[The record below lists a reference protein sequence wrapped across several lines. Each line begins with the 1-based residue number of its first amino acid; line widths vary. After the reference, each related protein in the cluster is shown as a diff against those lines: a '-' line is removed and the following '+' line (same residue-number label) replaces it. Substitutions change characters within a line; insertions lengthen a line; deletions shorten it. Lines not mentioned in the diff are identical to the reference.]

1 MLVGNKFLFLKIPRT
16 GTTSFERSC
25 FLANIDLKFPT
36 DEILSKKKAAI
47 GEVPLRHSHETVS
60 NIRKTFG
67 DIYPIVAVKR
77 DEIDRFI
84 SGWKYCIKELKKFD
98 KEAATILSQIDNKT
112 FIDNWIS
119 ILGYSADLSKI
130 EALTTFI
137 TTLVGRRIDYN
148 VNFYIIFSSVMAGI
162 SRWHEDDPNIIYFD
176 FKNLRELEKY
186 VKDTVDSSFEL
197 IVSNHTKDLTV
208 ALEPTEDLKEF
219 YYKWVDP
226 KHKQGITLI

>member
-1 MLVGNKFLFLKIPRT
+1 MLVGDKFLFLKIPRT

-60 NIRKTFG
+60 TIRKVFG
-67 DIYPIVAVKR
+67 NNYPIIAVKR
-77 DEIDRFI
+77 DEIDRFV

-98 KEAATILSQIDNKT
+98 KEAAFSLSQVDNKT
-112 FIDNWIS
+112 FIYNWIS

-130 EALTTFI
+130 EDLTAFI
-137 TTLVGRRIDYN
+137 ATLVGRPIKYD

-186 VKDTVDSSFEL
+186 VKQTVDSSFEL
-197 IVSNHTKDLTV
+197 IVTNHTKDQTV
-208 ALEPTEDLKEF
+208 ALEPTDDLKEF

-226 KHKQGITLI
+226 KYKEGVTLI